1 VTVRFSARGRLAL
14 LHTGLVLAA
23 GAVLV
28 TLTYALMRRN
38 LDDRPRMLAVV
49 GSPDAPSPV
58 PPDSRAALETID
70 RLHAETLSQLLTQS
84 LIALVVVTVLAVA
97 LGWLLAGRVL
107 RPIRTMSATAQRL
120 SAENLSERVPVTAPT
135 DELATLAQ
143 TVNGMLDRIQSGVT
157 ERDKLLHSLRM
168 FVANA
173 AHELRTPLTTM
184 RTAIDVTLDG
194 QPSAEEL
201 RVMAGDVRT
210 AVENSQRTLDGLL
223 TLARSHTGPSR
234 HDPIDLADVAAE
246 IIDASR
252 AHARSHQVELR
263 TDLRP
268 TPIVGDP
275 VLVDRMVTN
284 LIDNAIRY
292 NEIGGTVAIT
302 TRATA
307 RHAQLRITNTGQHI
321 PSETA
326 AQLFEPF
333 VRGTNKPRTDG
344 GAGLGLSIVRAIV
357 DAHHGQLSSSA
368 PETGGLDITIRI
380 PTPLRG
386 GHANLK
392 IPSRGA

>member
-1 VTVRFSARGRLAL
+1 MVRLAARSRLAL

-28 TLTYALMRRN
+28 TLTYVLMRRN
-38 LDDRPRMLAVV
+38 LNDRPRMLAII
-49 GSPDAPSPV
+49 GSPDAPSPI
-58 PPDSRAALETID
+58 PADGLAALENVN

-84 LIALVVVTVLAVA
+84 LIALAIVTVLAAV

-107 RPIRTMSATAQRL
+107 RPIQAISATAQRL
-120 SAENLSERVPVTAPT
+120 SAENLSERVPVTAPA

-143 TVNGMLDRIQSGVT
+143 TVNGMLDRIQSGIT
-157 ERDKLLHSLRM
+157 EQEKLLHSLQM

-194 QPSAEEL
+194 QPSTEEL
-201 RVMAGDVRT
+201 LVMTGDVRT
-210 AVENSQRTLDGLL
+210 AVEHSQRTLDGLL

-234 HDPIDLADVAAE
+234 QHPIDLADVVAGIA
-246 IIDASR
+246 DASR
-252 AHARSHQVELR
+252 AQAKSHHVELR

-268 TPIVGDP
+268 SPIVGDP
-275 VLVDRMVTN
+275 VLIDRMVIN
-284 LIDNAIRY
+284 LVDNAIRY
-292 NEIGGTVAIT
+292 NETGGTIAIT
-302 TRATA
+302 TQTTA
-307 RHAQLRITNTGQHI
+307 EHAQLRVTNTGQRI
-321 PSETA
+321 QPDTA

-333 VRGTNKPRTDG
+333 VRGTTNQPRTDG
-344 GAGLGLSIVRAIV
+344 GAGLGLSIVRAVV

-380 PTPLRG
+380 PTPLR
-386 GHANLK
+386 
-392 IPSRGA
+392 